1 MFFLSCSHNLFFTS
15 LLLFVEGKFLFRTG
29 VASAID
35 LGGLASTLQTVQ
47 ANVDT
52 MKASIGNVAT
62 SVDLV
67 RQENVL
73 ANSALETKL
82 VSMMTAQMDEL
93 RAKFDEILQVL
104 NNNITVDMENKIS
117 EVRELIDE
125 NTGAIE
131 EEVARAQTAEGNNAE
146 QIDSL
151 LEMLEDLTVSH
162 QNLST
167 SHDITSSLAKTLTTS
182 IQNEASTSRANEVLR
197 NNHTMLVKRLIGS
210 MCGDV

>member
-1 MFFLSCSHNLFFTS
+1 MLSQSF
-15 LLLFVEGKFLFRTG
+15 LLFSSFVLDGKFLFRTG
-29 VASAID
+29 VANAID

-52 MKASIGNVAT
+52 MKASIGNVET

-73 ANSALETKL
+73 ANNALETKL

-197 NNHTMLVKRLIGS
+197 NYHAMLVKRLIVK